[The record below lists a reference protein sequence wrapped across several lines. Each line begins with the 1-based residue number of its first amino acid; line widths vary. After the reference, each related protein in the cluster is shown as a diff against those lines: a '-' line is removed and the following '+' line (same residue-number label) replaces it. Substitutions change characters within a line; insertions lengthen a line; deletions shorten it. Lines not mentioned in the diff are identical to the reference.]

1 MSGGRPHKKS
11 KSGNGDAGGAAAAGA
26 GTRGR
31 GGRAAPA
38 ERECEY
44 KRRCREFL
52 DSLELD
58 PVYLNAE
65 HDRCYCPACAA
76 AVSMPDVLEQDKA
89 HGSPYEVPKGWC
101 GFGLEVPKR
110 AFSKELAVFQKWAV
124 SFHGCPSGNVGR
136 ILQEGMLM
144 RPGDTLHDGR
154 ALGNRATV
162 GSHDRM
168 GVYTS
173 PSIKYAELDIY
184 AQPRKWRGGDG
195 RQHTV
200 RTVLQ
205 CRQNMAI
212 QWPELRV
219 EGETIGWKERY
230 GEAQFS
236 QHFTNDEIERFT
248 KATNSVIPY
257 RVLVGIDVKTREEE
271 LKELE
276 AVAKTAAKAAD
287 DAAAAANAAW
297 AALQAATGSPL
308 PPGDKARGGF
318 LERLRGGDGLVPQ
331 AMVCASVLLAFPLM
345 RCCSHRFFICRLL
358 VCAVLAVF
366 CVVVFQPRLSESVGD
381 VWFVSVEGGRERGKG
396 GLSVCTH
403 TCARTFTYT
412 YTHTHNEKQTHAH
425 DWSAH

>member
-1 MSGGRPHKKS
+1 MSGGRPRKKS
-11 KSGNGDAGGAAAAGA
+11 KSGHGDAGGGAGGAAAAGA

-38 ERECEY
+38 GGECEY

-52 DSLELD
+52 ASLQLD
-58 PVYLNAE
+58 PVYFNAE

-76 AVSMPDVLEQDKA
+76 AVSMPDVLEHGKA
-89 HGSPYEVPKGWC
+89 HGCPYEVPKGWC
-101 GFGLEVPKR
+101 GFGLDVPKR
-110 AFSKELAVFQKWAV
+110 AFSQDLAVFEKWAV
-124 SFHGCPSGNVGR
+124 SFHGCPSSLVPS
-136 ILQEGMLM
+136 ILKQGDLLM
-144 RPGDTLHDGR
+144 PGDKMIDGKE
-154 ALGNRATV
+154 LPNRLTRG
-162 GSHDRM
+162 GSDRI
-168 GVYTS
+168 GLYTS

-219 EGETIGWKERY
+219 EGETIGWAERY

-236 QHFTNDEIERFT
+236 KFFTNDEIERFT

-271 LKELE
+271 PEELE
-276 AVAKTAAKAAD
+276 AVAMAATKAAEDVAKAAD

-297 AALQAATGSPL
+297 AALEAATGSPI
-308 PPGDKARGGF
+308 PPAGKVRGGF

-345 RCCSHRFFICRLL
+345 RCCSHPFFICTLL
-358 VCAVLAVF
+358 ACAVSAVF
-366 CVVVFQPRLSESVGD
+366 VSLSFSLVFLCLSATC
-381 VWFVSVEGGRERGKG
+381 
-396 GLSVCTH
+396 GL
-403 TCARTFTYT
+403 
-412 YTHTHNEKQTHAH
+412 
-425 DWSAH
+425 

>member
-1 MSGGRPHKKS
+1 MGGERPRKRSRSGH
-11 KSGNGDAGGAAAAGA
+11 GDAGGGAGGAAAAGA

-31 GGRAAPA
+31 GRGAAPA
-38 ERECEY
+38 GGECEY

-52 DSLELD
+52 DSLKLD
-58 PVYLNAE
+58 SVYFNAE
-65 HDRCYCPACAA
+65 HDRCYCPVCAA
-76 AVSMPDVLEQDKA
+76 AVSMPDVLERDKA
-89 HGSPYEVPKGWC
+89 HGCPYEVPKGWC

-110 AFSKELAVFQKWAV
+110 AFSKELAVFEKWAV

-173 PSIKYAELDIY
+173 PSIKYAELNIY

-200 RTVLQ
+200 RTVMQ

-212 QWPELRV
+212 KWPELRV
-219 EGETIGWKERY
+219 EGETIGWQQRF

-257 RVLVGIDVKTREEE
+257 RVLVGLDVKTREEE
-271 LKELE
+271 LEGLK
-276 AVAKTAAKAAD
+276 AVAMAATKAAEDVAKAAD

-297 AALQAATGSPL
+297 AALEAATGSPV
-308 PPGDKARGGF
+308 PPADKARGGF
-318 LERLRGGDGLVPQ
+318 LERLRGWAGLVPQ
-331 AMVCASVLLAFPLM
+331 AMVCGP
-345 RCCSHRFFICRLL
+345 ICL
-358 VCAVLAVF
+358 
-366 CVVVFQPRLSESVGD
+366 
-381 VWFVSVEGGRERGKG
+381 
-396 GLSVCTH
+396 GLSVDALLLASLPSVWSLLFGLLVQAVSAAFCVAVLQPVFACRSLTPGFRQHTH
-403 TCARTFTYT
+403 TNTSARAR
-412 YTHTHNEKQTHAH
+412 THTHTH
-425 DWSAH
+425 DWSAR